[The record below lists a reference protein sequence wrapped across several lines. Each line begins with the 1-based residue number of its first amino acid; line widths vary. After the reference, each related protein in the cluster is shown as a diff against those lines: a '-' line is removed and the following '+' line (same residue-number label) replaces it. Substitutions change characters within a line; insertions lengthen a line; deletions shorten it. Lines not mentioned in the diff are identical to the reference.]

1 MPRKKNHVFHH
12 KKRNFKKKYRS
23 KYNISSKKYLIT
35 RYVAYSNSTLGNSV
49 GGSLTF
55 SSNQFLNFS
64 LSNVAGSLSY
74 GSMALN
80 FQLRDLPNYSELT
93 SLWDRYKI
101 NFVKVKIIPYNT
113 GSLTG
118 AAFSSVYGQ
127 SSCLIHS
134 ALDYDDT
141 ALPSADSSGV
151 DGLRQYQTYKVSNIL
166 MKPHVRVVRPSL
178 LTALNDV
185 TGTSIGG
192 KVTKGYVNLSNTLV
206 PHFGMKFM
214 FEGMS
219 GGSSDALNGF
229 IISFKVEAKFYVS
242 LKDVR

>member
-1 MPRKKNHVFHH
+1 MLRKKNRVFHR
-12 KKRNFKKKYRS
+12 KNVFLKKYRPQH
-23 KYNISSKKYLIT
+23 NISSKKYLIT
-35 RYVAYSNSTLGNSV
+35 RYVAYGNSTVGNSV
-49 GGSLTF
+49 SGSLTF
-55 SSNQFLNFS
+55 SANQFLNFS
-64 LSNVAGSLSY
+64 LSNVAGNLNY
-74 GSMALN
+74 GSMAIN

-118 AAFSSVYGQ
+118 AAYSSVYGQ

-134 ALDYDDT
+134 VLDYDDST
-141 ALPSADSSGV
+141 LPLASSSGV
-151 DGLRQYQTYKVSNIL
+151 DDLRQYQTYKVSNIL
-166 MKPHVRVVRPSL
+166 MKPHVRVVRPTM

-192 KVTKGYVNLSNTLV
+192 KITKGYVNLSNTLV

-219 GGSSDALNGF
+219 GGSADIINGF
-229 IISFKVEAKFYVS
+229 VISFKVEAKFYVS

>member
-1 MPRKKNHVFHH
+1 MPRNKNSRFHR
-12 KKRNFKKKYRS
+12 KKRIFKKKHRA
-23 KYNISSKKYLIT
+23 KYNISSKKYLIS
-35 RYVAYSNSTLGNSV
+35 RYVAYSNSTLGNTI

-55 SSNQFLNFS
+55 SANQFLNFS
-64 LSNVAGSLSY
+64 LSNVPGNLSY
-74 GSMALN
+74 GSMAIN

-93 SLWDRYKI
+93 TLWDRYKI

-113 GSLTG
+113 ASLTG
-118 AAFSSVYGQ
+118 AAYSSVYGQ

-134 ALDYDDT
+134 VLDYDDAT
-141 ALPSADSSGV
+141 VPLASSSGV
-151 DGLRQYQTYKVSNIL
+151 DDLRQYQTYKVSNIL
-166 MKPHVRVVRPSL
+166 MKPHVRVVRPTL
-178 LTALNDV
+178 LTALNDT

-214 FEGMS
+214 FEGIS
-219 GGSSDALNGF
+219 GGSSDVINGF
-229 IISFKVEAKFYVS
+229 IISFKVEAKFYIS